1 MTPEAVAVICAALAA
16 GAFAKGLT
24 GLGLPPVAIAILSAF
39 FDVEHAIVVATIPVA
54 FANILIIWLQRDRIR
69 QVPRIWLPFAVAAA
83 GVAAGTWVLANIDG
97 RALTIVLAAWIAV
110 FLLTTAFGLT
120 IRAEGRGARIASPLI
135 ACAAG
140 ISQGATGFS
149 GPFIATWG
157 HALGFA
163 KETYVLATSLLFA
176 SVSVTHLLTVGAAGL
191 YDGERAMQGVLAVIP
206 VLIFTPLG
214 MRLARRISVRV
225 FNYVIL
231 GVIGAM
237 EVKLV
242 WGLVADG

>member
-1 MTPEAVAVICAALAA
+1 MTPEAAATICAALAV

-39 FDVEHAIVVATIPVA
+39 FDVEHAIVVTTIPVA
-54 FANILIIWLQRDRIR
+54 FANLQIVWMQRNRMQ
-69 QVPRIWLPFAVAAA
+69 QVPRIWLPFAAAA
-83 GVAAGTWVLANIDG
+83 VGVAAGTWVLANID
-97 RALTIVLAAWIAV
+97 RRILPIVLAAWIAV
-110 FLLTTAFGLT
+110 FLLTVAFDLR
-120 IRAEGRGARIASPLI
+120 IKPEGRGARIVSPFI

-140 ISQGATGFS
+140 ISQGATGIS

-157 HALGFA
+157 HAWGFV
-163 KETYVLATSLLFA
+163 KETYVLATSLLFT
-176 SVSVTHLLTVGAAGL
+176 SVSVMHLLTVGVAGL
-191 YDGERAMQGVLAVIP
+191 YDGERVVQGLLAVIP
-206 VLIFTPLG
+206 VMIFTPLG
-214 MRLARRISVRV
+214 MRLGRRVSARV

-231 GVIGAM
+231 GLIAAM